1 MFAYTQVKHRA
12 IGPHQTPKDA
22 QGMDT
27 PCQNL
32 CHLNPVTGF
41 CDGCGRTGTEIASWV
56 RFTPSE
62 RLAIMATLP
71 ARLARATP
79 PGLKSKTG

>member
-1 MFAYTQVKHRA
+1 MNRDSAR
-12 IGPHQTPKDA
+12 PDTPKDR

-41 CDGCGRTGTEIASWV
+41 CDGCGRTGSEIASWG
-56 RFTPSE
+56 RFTPTE
-62 RLAIMATLP
+62 RRAIMAILP
-71 ARLARATP
+71 ARLARATV
-79 PGLKSKTG
+79 PGSQSKTG